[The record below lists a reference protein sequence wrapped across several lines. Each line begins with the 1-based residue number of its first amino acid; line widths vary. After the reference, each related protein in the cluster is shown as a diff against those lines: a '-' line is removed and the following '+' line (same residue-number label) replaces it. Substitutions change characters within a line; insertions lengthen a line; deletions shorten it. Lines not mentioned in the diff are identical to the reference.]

1 VAHPV
6 AGKPPRPATPATLPE
21 QSREELLTSL
31 RELIEALD
39 RRLPQ
44 LERMGEAQISAD
56 AARLRACAVRR
67 MASLKRQP

>member
-1 VAHPV
+1 VTHPV
-6 AGKPPRPATPATLPE
+6 ASERPGLDAVVLPE
-21 QSREELLTSL
+21 RSREELLTSL
-31 RELIEALD
+31 RELVEALD

-67 MASLKRQP
+67 MASLTLQP